1 MFDLVTETGN
11 RAGLSGHV
19 LLINPYGDHKLLGS
33 VDRHRGP
40 IMKTPGVHWHILLL
54 AVLLAALDAV
64 AEPAMPVKSFDH
76 SSLKALQQEFKSGPE
91 VTRACLGC
99 HAEAAKQIQRTQHW
113 SWEFLN
119 PESGQ
124 RLGKRYVINN
134 FCVAA
139 ASNYA
144 VCTSCHV
151 GYGWKDEKFDFSSQE
166 NVDCLVCHDTTGSYR
181 KPAGLAGHPAYKE
194 MELPPGSGK
203 FVKAVDLQ
211 KVAQHVGKT
220 SRDTC
225 GACHF
230 FGGGGDGVK
239 HGDMDSSLAAPD
251 RKLDV
256 HMDATG
262 ADFTCA
268 TCHMTAGHQVPGSRY
283 VPTAADRD
291 GRHVP
296 GRVDNTN
303 PGTCQACH
311 GNEPHE
317 AKVAVLNK
325 HANKLAC
332 QVCHIPAMAR
342 GDVATLMTWDWSTAG
357 KMGADGKPMQK
368 KNAKGRVIYD
378 SKEGDFTVGENVMP
392 EYVWFNGKIRYTLL
406 GDKVDKAAGI
416 VQINRFEGSPNDGK
430 SVIWPVKVFRGVQPY
445 DPVNKTLVIPHTTGV
460 DDASYWKNFNWEKAI
475 AAGMASV
482 GAPFSGKVDF
492 IRTEMTWPL
501 NHMVA
506 PKENALACNAC
517 HRKDGGRLK
526 GLKGLKILPSAGK
539 LQK

>member
-1 MFDLVTETGN
+1 
-11 RAGLSGHV
+11 
-19 LLINPYGDHKLLGS
+19 
-33 VDRHRGP
+33 
-40 IMKTPGVHWHILLL
+40 MKTRRRLNY
-54 AVLLAALDAV
+54 AVVLFAWCWTSQGLAASS
-64 AEPAMPVKSFDH
+64 AEMVVPDQAISVKMNTTTDH
-76 SSLKALQQEFKSGPE
+76 SKLKELQRTFKTGPE
-91 VTRACLGC
+91 VTKACLGC
-99 HAEAAKQIQRTQHW
+99 HTEAARQIMKTKHW
-113 SWEFLN
+113 TWEFLN
-119 PESGQ
+119 PASGQ
-124 RLGKRYVINN
+124 RLGKRYIINN

-144 VCTSCHV
+144 VCTSCHI
-151 GYGWKDEKFDFSSQE
+151 GYGWKDETFDFSSQE
-166 NVDCLVCHDTTGSYR
+166 NVDCLVCHDTTGDYK

-203 FVKAVDLQ
+203 FVKPVDLQ
-211 KVAQHVGKT
+211 RVAQHVGKT

-251 RKLDV
+251 RNLDV

-268 TCHMTAGHQVPGSRY
+268 TCHMTNGHQVPGSRY
-283 VPTAADRD
+283 TPTAADRD
-291 GRHVP
+291 GRHVR

-303 PGTCQACH
+303 PVTCQACH
-311 GNEPHE
+311 GNAPH
-317 AKVAVLNK
+317 AADVAVLNK
-325 HANKLAC
+325 HARKLAC

-342 GDVATLMTWDWSTAG
+342 GGVATVMTWDWSTAG
-357 KMGADGKPMQK
+357 KMGPDGKPMKK
-368 KNAKGRVIYD
+368 KNEKGRVIYD
-378 SKEGDFTVGENVMP
+378 SKEGDFTVGENVTP
-392 EYVWFNGKIRYTLL
+392 EYVWFNGQVKYTLL

-445 DPVNKTLVIPHTTGV
+445 DPINNTLVIPHTTGA

-506 PKENALACNAC
+506 PKEKALACKDC
-517 HRKDGGRLK
+517 HSKDGRLN
-526 GLKGLKILPSAGK
+526 GLEGLSFVPGSGK
-539 LQK
+539 SRR

>member
-1 MFDLVTETGN
+1 
-11 RAGLSGHV
+11 
-19 LLINPYGDHKLLGS
+19 
-33 VDRHRGP
+33 
-40 IMKTPGVHWHILLL
+40 MKTLRVHRYILLL

-64 AEPAMPVKSFDH
+64 AEPATPAKSFDH
-76 SSLKALQQEFKSGPE
+76 SSFKALQQEFKSGPE

-99 HAEAAKQIQRTQHW
+99 HTEAAKQIQRTQHW

-151 GYGWKDEKFDFSSQE
+151 GYGWKDEKFYFSSQE

-203 FVKAVDLQ
+203 FVKPVDLQ

-268 TCHMTAGHQVPGSRY
+268 TCHMTTGHQVPGSRY

-291 GRHVP
+291 GRHVR
-296 GRVDNTN
+296 GKVDNTN

-325 HANKLAC
+325 HASKLAC

-342 GDVATLMTWDWSTAG
+342 GDVATLMVWDWSTAG
-357 KMGADGKPMQK
+357 KMGPDGKPMQK
-368 KNAKGRVIYD
+368 RNAKGRVIYD
-378 SKEGDFTVGENVMP
+378 SKEGDFTVGENVIP
-392 EYVWFNGKIRYTLL
+392 EYVWFNGKIKYTLL

-430 SVIWPVKVFRGVQPY
+430 SVIWPVKVFRGMQPY

-506 PKENALACNAC
+506 PKENTLACNEC
-517 HRKDGGRLK
+517 HVKGGGRLK
-526 GLKGLKILPSAGK
+526 GLKGIPLLTGDSKFRK
-539 LQK
+539 